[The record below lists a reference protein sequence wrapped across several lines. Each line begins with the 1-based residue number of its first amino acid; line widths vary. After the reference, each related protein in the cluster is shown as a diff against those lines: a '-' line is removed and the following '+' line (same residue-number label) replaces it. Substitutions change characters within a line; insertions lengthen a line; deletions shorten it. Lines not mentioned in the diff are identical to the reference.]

1 MMSNPM
7 ERDPAPAVTKMYAG
21 RPLPRNIRRAL
32 ENNDELRLELAI
44 DMATEKGW
52 TVDELT
58 EAFNWYTLWHNA
70 KVKSAERDALADEEY
85 TEN

>member
-1 MMSNPM
+1 MSQPM
-7 ERDPAPAVTKMYAG
+7 ERDPAPAVTKKYTG

-44 DMATEKGW
+44 DMATDKGW

-58 EAFNWYTLWHNA
+58 EAFNWYNLWA
-70 KVKSAERDALADEEY
+70 KAKDKAKEQDALADLEY
-85 TEN
+85 IEN